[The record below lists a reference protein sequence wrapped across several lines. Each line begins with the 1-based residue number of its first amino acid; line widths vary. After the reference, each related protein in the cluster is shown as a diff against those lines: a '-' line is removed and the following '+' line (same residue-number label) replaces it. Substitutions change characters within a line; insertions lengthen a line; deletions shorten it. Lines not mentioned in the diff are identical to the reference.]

1 MSLEAVVNTL
11 TSMKSQELR
20 AHKIREEVPIEE
32 WINSEYYVGN
42 LATSLYPV
50 WKQHIIEMFNNPNKI
65 NEVIFD
71 GPIGTG
77 KTTCANAMMLRRIY
91 ELLRR

>member
-1 MSLEAVVNTL
+1 MSLENIVETL

-20 AHKIREEVPIEE
+20 ANRIREEVPIEE
-32 WINSEYYVGN
+32 WMNSEYYVGN

-50 WKQHIIEMFNNPNKI
+50 WKQHVIDMYNNPNKI

-71 GPIGTG
+71 GPIGTR
-77 KTTCANAMMLRRIY
+77 KDNVC
-91 ELLRR
+91 